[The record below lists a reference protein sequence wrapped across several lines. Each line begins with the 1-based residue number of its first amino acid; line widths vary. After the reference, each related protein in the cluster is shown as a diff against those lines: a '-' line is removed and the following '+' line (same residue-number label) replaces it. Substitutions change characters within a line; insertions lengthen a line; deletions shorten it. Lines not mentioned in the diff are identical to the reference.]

1 MRVFNDAQNKYGD
14 KFPHPPPGILV
25 IHAETPSISTYVS
38 YILISHNHCVGKFY
52 LVDSGYPNKQDYLG
66 QYKGN
71 KYHLSEFRQGPRPQ
85 GSKEL
90 FNYYHILLFE
100 ISLRGLLKF

>member
-71 KYHLSEFRQGPRPQ
+71 KYHLSEFRKVQDHKGVRNYSITTIFFY
-85 GSKEL
+85 SK
-90 FNYYHILLFE
+90 YH
-100 ISLRGLLKF
+100 